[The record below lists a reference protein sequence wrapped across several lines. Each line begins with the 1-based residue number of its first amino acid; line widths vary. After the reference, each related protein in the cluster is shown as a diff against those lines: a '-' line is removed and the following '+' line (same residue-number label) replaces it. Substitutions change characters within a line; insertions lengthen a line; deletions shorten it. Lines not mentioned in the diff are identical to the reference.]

1 MSEFNPYQSPMAPVE
16 DVPLSTVEFADRGTR
31 LGAAFLDVVPLF
43 GVGIVAAISIPA
55 LLATRQGTPDGGSAS
70 AGIAFGVILVL
81 GVIAVAVLNLV
92 WIHQSGQTIG
102 KRILKIKVV
111 RTDGQRISLG
121 RYLGLR
127 WLPMAVLGMI
137 PILGPLLGLTDSLLI
152 FRDSYQCLHDQIAD
166 TVVVKV

>member
-1 MSEFNPYQSPMAPVE
+1 MDEFNPYQTPMAPVE
-16 DVPLSTVEFADRGTR
+16 DVPQGAMEYAERGTR
-31 LGAAFLDVVPLF
+31 LGAALLDVAPLF
-43 GVGIVAAISIPA
+43 LVGIVAAIAIPA
-55 LLATRQGTPDGGSAS
+55 LLVARRGASDAGGSV
-70 AGIAFGVILVL
+70 AGIAFAIIFALGILGIV
-81 GVIAVAVLNLV
+81 VLNLV

-127 WLPMAVLGMI
+127 WLPMTLLGMI
-137 PILGPLLGLTDSLLI
+137 PILGPLLGLTDALMI

-166 TVVVKV
+166 TIVVKV